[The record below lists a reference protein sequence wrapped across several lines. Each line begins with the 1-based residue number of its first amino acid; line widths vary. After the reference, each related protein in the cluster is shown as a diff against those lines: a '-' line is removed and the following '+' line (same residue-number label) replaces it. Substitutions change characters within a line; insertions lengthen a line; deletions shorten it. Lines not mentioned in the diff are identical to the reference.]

1 MKGDLNM
8 KRTYKFVRDIIKSA
22 EDSMIITITS
32 QHNLLLAYGHWYND
46 SVIDY
51 ESRLILSQWQ
61 DKERDVWHV
70 II

>member
-1 MKGDLNM
+1 MKGDIEMN
-8 KRTYKFVRDIIKSA
+8 KSYKFVRDIIKSA
-22 EDSMIITITS
+22 EDSIIITITS

-61 DKERDVWHV
+61 DADRGVWHV

>member
-1 MKGDLNM
+1 MTKS
-8 KRTYKFVRDIIKSA
+8 YKFVRDIIKSA
-22 EDSMIITITS
+22 NDSTIITITS
-32 QHNLLLAYGHWYND
+32 QYNFLLAHGHWYND

-61 DKERDVWHV
+61 DAERDVWHV

>member
-1 MKGDLNM
+1 MNKS
-8 KRTYKFVRDIIKSA
+8 YKFVRDIIKSA

-32 QHNLLLAYGHWYND
+32 QHNLLIACGHWYND
-46 SVIDY
+46 SVLDC

-61 DKERDVWHV
+61 DAERGVWHV